1 MIVDCNIGDREFDVT
16 LVGTFGSSHTLNF
29 SLTQLPVL
37 ANRVLQ
43 LFNMASGMSDVE
55 IIDSNDDDQVA
66 DYTPIESKRGTKKY
80 WKVENNVECTKYIKK
95 QLKVISFHRLVLT

>member
-1 MIVDCNIGDREFDVT
+1 MF
-16 LVGTFGSSHTLNF
+16 
-29 SLTQLPVL
+29 LPIESC
-37 ANRVLQ
+37 Q
-43 LFNMASGMSDVE
+43 LFNMASGMSD
-55 IIDSNDDDQVA
+55 DDDQVA